1 MILDRARRMLGA
13 RLERSPM
20 DESNSQLEEMRRL
33 LRADRERAERRR
45 LQNGLTPVDS
55 RSVRRR
61 RFRRL
66 LRELRLKGVKTLWG
80 AKTLFTARDH
90 SDLQT
95 ETSADPADG

>member
-1 MILDRARRMLGA
+1 MLGA
-13 RLERSPM
+13 RRERSPM
-20 DESNSQLEEMRRL
+20 DESNSKLEEMHRL

-45 LQNGLTPVDS
+45 LQNVLTPVDS

-66 LRELRLKGVKTLWG
+66 LRELRLKG

-90 SDLQT
+90 PDLQA
-95 ETSADPADG
+95 ETSADPTDG